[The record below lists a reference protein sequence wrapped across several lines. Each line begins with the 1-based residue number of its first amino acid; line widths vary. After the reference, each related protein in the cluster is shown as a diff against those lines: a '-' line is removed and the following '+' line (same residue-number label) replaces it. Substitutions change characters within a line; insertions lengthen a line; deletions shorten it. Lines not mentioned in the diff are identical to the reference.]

1 MALQR
6 AARAAPL
13 VNPLVRRPPPDRRSG
28 PHRVQPGSAPRIGL
42 ARRLSKLG
50 ICSRSEAER
59 RIRAGRVTV
68 GNRVVTDP
76 EFPTTEGG
84 PPMAVDGVPV
94 GSAERVYLMLNKPRG
109 LTTTTADER
118 GRETVYRCLDD
129 PSLPWVAPVGR
140 LDRASEGLLLFS
152 NDPEWAAAISASHG
166 ISKTYRVR
174 IDRIAQPALIESMR
188 GGIRDR
194 DELLKIV
201 SGRVLSESAGQQRWI
216 EV

>member
-1 MALQR
+1 
-6 AARAAPL
+6 
-13 VNPLVRRPPPDRRSG
+13 
-28 PHRVQPGSAPRIGL
+28 
-42 ARRLSKLG
+42 
-50 ICSRSEAER
+50 
-59 RIRAGRVTV
+59 
-68 GNRVVTDP
+68 
-76 EFPTTEGG
+76 
-84 PPMAVDGVPV
+84 MAVDGVPV

-129 PSLPWVAPVGR
+129 PSLHWVAPVGR

-216 EV
+216 EVILNEGRNRHIRRLLAGLGVAVERLIRVAIGDLALGELGKGQWRRLSAPEVAALRTGQEAAGR

>member
-1 MALQR
+1 
-6 AARAAPL
+6 
-13 VNPLVRRPPPDRRSG
+13 
-28 PHRVQPGSAPRIGL
+28 
-42 ARRLSKLG
+42 
-50 ICSRSEAER
+50 
-59 RIRAGRVTV
+59 
-68 GNRVVTDP
+68 
-76 EFPTTEGG
+76 
-84 PPMAVDGVPV
+84 MAVDGVPV

-216 EV
+216 EVILNEGRNRHIRRLLAGLGVAVERLIRVAIGDLALGELGKGQWRRLSAPEVAALRTGQQADGR

>member
-1 MALQR
+1 
-6 AARAAPL
+6 
-13 VNPLVRRPPPDRRSG
+13 
-28 PHRVQPGSAPRIGL
+28 
-42 ARRLSKLG
+42 
-50 ICSRSEAER
+50 
-59 RIRAGRVTV
+59 
-68 GNRVVTDP
+68 
-76 EFPTTEGG
+76 
-84 PPMAVDGVPV
+84 MAVDGVPV

-216 EV
+216 EVVLNEGRNRHIRRLLAGLGVAVERLIRVAIGDLALGELGKGQWRRLSAPEVAALRTGQEAAGR

>member
-1 MALQR
+1 
-6 AARAAPL
+6 
-13 VNPLVRRPPPDRRSG
+13 
-28 PHRVQPGSAPRIGL
+28 
-42 ARRLSKLG
+42 
-50 ICSRSEAER
+50 
-59 RIRAGRVTV
+59 
-68 GNRVVTDP
+68 
-76 EFPTTEGG
+76 
-84 PPMAVDGVPV
+84 MAVDGVPV

-216 EV
+216 EVVLNEGRNRHIRRLLAGLGVAVERLIRVAIGELALGELGKGQWRRLSAPEVAALRTGQQADGR

>member
-1 MALQR
+1 
-6 AARAAPL
+6 
-13 VNPLVRRPPPDRRSG
+13 
-28 PHRVQPGSAPRIGL
+28 
-42 ARRLSKLG
+42 
-50 ICSRSEAER
+50 
-59 RIRAGRVTV
+59 
-68 GNRVVTDP
+68 
-76 EFPTTEGG
+76 
-84 PPMAVDGVPV
+84 MAVDGVPV

-216 EV
+216 EVILNEGRNRHIRRLLAGLGVAVERLIRVAIGDLALGELGKGQWRRLSAPEVAALRTGQEAAGR

>member
-1 MALQR
+1 
-6 AARAAPL
+6 
-13 VNPLVRRPPPDRRSG
+13 
-28 PHRVQPGSAPRIGL
+28 
-42 ARRLSKLG
+42 
-50 ICSRSEAER
+50 
-59 RIRAGRVTV
+59 
-68 GNRVVTDP
+68 
-76 EFPTTEGG
+76 
-84 PPMAVDGVPV
+84 MAVDGVPV

-216 EV
+216 EVILNEGRNRHIRRLLAGLGVAVERLIRVAIGDLALGELGKGQWRRLSAPEVAALRAGQEAAGR